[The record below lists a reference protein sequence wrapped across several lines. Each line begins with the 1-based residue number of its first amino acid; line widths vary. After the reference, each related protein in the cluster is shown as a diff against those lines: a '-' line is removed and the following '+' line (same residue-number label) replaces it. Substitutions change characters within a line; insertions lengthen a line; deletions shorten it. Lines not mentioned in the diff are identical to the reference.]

1 MSYCVSDCPEIFHDE
16 PLMDR
21 KSVFQA
27 HFANVTEVSQVN
39 AVMRKLLTNKKIA
52 DATHNIQVGMN
63 ETFSFNTMPSTV
75 TKQITV
81 IIIAMLDIKNVRKC
95 AHSMNCTLLYLCE
108 RLHSSC
114 IDSLCCFTLWKY

>member
-1 MSYCVSDCPEIFHDE
+1 
-16 PLMDR
+16 MDR

-63 ETFSFNTMPSTV
+63 ETFSYNTIPSTV
-75 TKQITV
+75 CDKTNHG
-81 IIIAMLDIKNVRKC
+81 DNHSRVR
-95 AHSMNCTLLYLCE
+95 Y
-108 RLHSSC
+108 
-114 IDSLCCFTLWKY
+114 

>member
-52 DATHNIQVGMN
+52 DATHKRKGGRKESGREKTRPKKGWYKTNPGDN
-63 ETFSFNTMPSTV
+63 HSR
-75 TKQITV
+75 
-81 IIIAMLDIKNVRKC
+81 VR
-95 AHSMNCTLLYLCE
+95 Y
-108 RLHSSC
+108 
-114 IDSLCCFTLWKY
+114 